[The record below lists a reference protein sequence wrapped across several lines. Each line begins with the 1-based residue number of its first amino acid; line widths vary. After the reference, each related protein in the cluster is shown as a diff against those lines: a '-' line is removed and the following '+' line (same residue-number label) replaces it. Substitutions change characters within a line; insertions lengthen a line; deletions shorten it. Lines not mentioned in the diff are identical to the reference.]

1 MNPIQYAAQQL
12 VAEMER
18 QNRTKA
24 VYYALM
30 VEDFEPETQEYGFHP
45 VIGLSETLEV
55 LEVEG
60 EILMTIESM
69 NIEEVR
75 ALAEMPWLTIR

>member
-60 EILMTIESM
+60 EILMTIE
-69 NIEEVR
+69 
-75 ALAEMPWLTIR
+75 TISIDELRSISEL